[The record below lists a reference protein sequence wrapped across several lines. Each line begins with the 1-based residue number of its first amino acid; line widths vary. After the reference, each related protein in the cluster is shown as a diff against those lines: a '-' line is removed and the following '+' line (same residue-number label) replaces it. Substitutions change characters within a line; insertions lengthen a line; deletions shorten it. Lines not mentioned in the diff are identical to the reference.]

1 MILFGRYL
9 SPFTRRVAVS
19 LKILDLPFE
28 RKVITAWNDLE
39 ELRLLNPVGRV
50 PVLMID
56 KGEILFDSGAI
67 LDDIDCMVG
76 PDRALLPTGRADRR
90 ETLRVVSV
98 ALGVM
103 DKAAAARYERVMRP
117 ADKVHQPWIDHNIGQ
132 VISGLDWLNT
142 RFSSLPR
149 KSELSQDVISTV
161 VAYDFLHFCM
171 AEVVDL
177 TRYNAL
183 RNLASECSVHP
194 SFHETRPEI
203 DFGLPPLSD
212 PV

>member
-1 MILFGRYL
+1 MGTSTSILCLQEINKVLCREPQVFGCPDRLGHHYFGDVTDGQGNQAA
-9 SPFTRRVAVS
+9 SG
-19 LKILDLPFE
+19 KIVYAFGQDGDAHATGDKTE
-28 RKVITAWNDLE
+28 NAGGIE
-39 ELRLLNPVGRV
+39 RLL
-50 PVLMID
+50 
-56 KGEILFDSGAI
+56 
-67 LDDIDCMVG
+67 DDARLKARLAARWI
-76 PDRALLPTGRADRR
+76 
-90 ETLRVVSV
+90 VSV

-177 TRYNAL
+177 MRYNAL
-183 RNLASECSVHP
+183 QNLASECSVHLA
-194 SFHETRPEI
+194 FHETRPEI